1 MPGQRPTTWYFCE
14 GGPCALGA
22 NELAASAE
30 RQKEL
35 GRAGRERAVKEFDW
49 ERKID
54 RILEVYADTIERARG
69 TARTADLA
77 GVDV

>member
-1 MPGQRPTTWYFCE
+1 
-14 GGPCALGA
+14 
-22 NELAASAE
+22 LAASAE